1 MELMNVLSGVPIS
14 FYGETF
20 EVSLGWLGNLI
31 RLLTV
36 GVGSVGVGIILF
48 SLILKAITLPFDVYQ
63 RVAMC
68 KQNQKMKENQARMEK
83 LQKQYANDKQAYN
96 QKVMEM
102 YKENGISMFSSC
114 LPMILSLVIFF
125 VAINAF
131 HAFSRSANIEN
142 YNTMVDAYNAKIESY
157 CPDLEQKSNEDYNAR
172 MIDTVTFEYVIEV
185 DAEGKAV
192 LNEEGKENVREYIL
206 VKEPNGAN
214 KKYIYYEVTSSPEAK
229 AYFTEKAETTP
240 YTEAD
245 KIYQKTVWKMK
256 NDTTVVE
263 KIVGYVENIRYV
275 EKSYKIDRTLAEND
289 GIIKAEDTNEA
300 LVQYFENEA
309 QQAVYDVYYAE
320 DGVLDNTRFLWI
332 KNIWATDASYKSPVM
347 EFSNFETE
355 IGAVGGGCGGCS
367 SSEVNFVVGNNELNV
382 ADMGAYTGVYSE
394 VAYNKITGKLAQEKE
409 QANGYYVL
417 IVLSIGTILLQQF
430 ITMRSQKEQQKFSS
444 VDGQGGSQ
452 QKMTMI
458 IMTGMFAIFSFMYSS
473 AFSIYMVMS
482 NVISLLSTILINKL
496 VDVKLAKKEAAAMQA
511 KYDKRLPRT
520 TQNDKKNKK

>member
-63 RVAMC
+63 RVAMR
-68 KQNQKMKENQARMEK
+68 KQNQKMKENQGRMEK

-131 HAFSRSANIEN
+131 HAFSRSANLEN
-142 YNTMVDAYNAKIESY
+142 YNTMVNAYNASIERY
-157 CPDLEQKSNEDYNAR
+157 CPDLEQGKNESEADYVAR
-172 MIDTVTFEYVIEV
+172 LEGIFTVS
-185 DAEGKAV
+185 
-192 LNEEGKENVREYIL
+192 ENNLEVRED
-206 VKEPNGAN
+206 G
-214 KKYIYYEVTSSPEAK
+214 KYIYYKVTATAEVATLSAK
-229 AYFTEKAETTP
+229 
-240 YTEAD
+240 D
-245 KIYQKTVWKMK
+245 KVRYI
-256 NDTTVVE
+256 
-263 KIVGYVENIRYV
+263 ENARYS
-275 EKSYKIDRTLAEND
+275 EKSYYVDKELAMANEEISAFVNAR
-289 GIIKAEDTNEA
+289 GEGVEEDVA
-300 LVQYFENEA
+300 LVQYFESEA
-309 QQAVYDVYYAE
+309 QDAVYDAYYAE
-320 DGVLDNTRFLWI
+320 DGVLANTKFLWI

-347 EFSNFETE
+347 EYSNFETE
-355 IGAVGGGCGGCS
+355 IGAAGGGCGGCS
-367 SSEVNFVVGNNELNV
+367 GSNVSFLVGKNEYNIS
-382 ADMGAYTGVYSE
+382 DMGAFTGVYSE
-394 VAYNKITGKLAQEKE
+394 VAYNKITGKLTAEKE
-409 QANGYYVL
+409 QANGFYVL

-473 AFSIYMVMS
+473 AFSIYMIMS
-482 NVISLLSTILINKL
+482 NVISLFSTILINKV
-496 VDVKLAKKEAAAMQA
+496 VDSKLAKKEAAALQA
-511 KYDKRLPRT
+511 KYDKRLPKAT
-520 TQNDKKNKK
+520 KDNKKKK

>member
-14 FYGETF
+14 FYGQTF

-63 RVAMC
+63 RVAMR

-131 HAFSRSANIEN
+131 NAFSRAANIEN

-157 CPDLEQKSNEDYNAR
+157 CPDLGKNGNEDYNVR
-172 MIDTVTFEYVIEV
+172 MIDTVTFEYVAEL
-185 DAEGKAV
+185 DAEGKVAV
-192 LNEEGKENVREYIL
+192 DEAGKEKTREYIL
-206 VKEPNGAN
+206 VKDPNVDN
-214 KKYIYYEVTSSPEAK
+214 QNYIYYEVTSSPEAK
-229 AYFTEKAETTP
+229 AYFTEEGATTS
-240 YTEAD
+240 YTED
-245 KIYQKTVWKMK
+245 GKTYQKTVYTMK
-256 NDTTVVE
+256 NDTATIE

-275 EKSYKIDRTLAEND
+275 EKSYKIDRTLAETN
-289 GIIKAEDTNEA
+289 GIIKAEDTNET
-300 LVQYFENEA
+300 LIQYFEEEA
-309 QQAVYDVYYAE
+309 QKAVYDVYYAE
-320 DGVLDNTRFLWI
+320 DGVLNNTKFLWI

-347 EFSNFETE
+347 DFSNFESQ

-367 SSEVNFVVGNNELNV
+367 SSGVNFVVGNNELSI

-394 VAYNKITGKLAQEKE
+394 VAYNKITGNLTQEKE

-458 IMTGMFAIFSFMYSS
+458 IMTGMFAIFSFLYSS

-482 NVISLLSTILINKL
+482 NVISLISTILINKI

-511 KYDKRLPRT
+511 KYDKRLPKT
-520 TQNDKKNKK
+520 AQNDKKKKK